1 MQAAAKDC
9 DQPGFFVM
17 DCSDWQIIPAE
28 NLVAAFQVCHP
39 YSQAVQ
45 LQQDFF
51 ALKHQGFQ
59 VLCLNAHVH
68 KPA

>member
-28 NLVAAFQVCHP
+28 NLVAAFQVFYS
-39 YSQAVQ
+39 YSQIVQ
-45 LQQDFF
+45 LQQDLLK
-51 ALKHQGFQ
+51 LKHQCQ
-59 VLCLNAHVH
+59 DRVILHLAL
-68 KPA
+68 KLL